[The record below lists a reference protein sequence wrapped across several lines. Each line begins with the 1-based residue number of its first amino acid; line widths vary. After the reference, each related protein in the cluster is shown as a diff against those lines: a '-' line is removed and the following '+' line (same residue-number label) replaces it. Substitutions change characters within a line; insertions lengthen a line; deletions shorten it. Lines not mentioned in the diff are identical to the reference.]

1 MLVFIPLGLRIRE
14 KSCTFALRLYENSYA
29 MSVHVQNT
37 RMTTARLRRMKQ
49 DGEKIA
55 MLTAYDFTLARLVDE
70 AGIDMI
76 LVGDSASNV
85 VCGNQYTLP
94 ITVDEMIF
102 LTRGVVRAAQHALV
116 VIDMPFGSY
125 QISEQEAVSN
135 AVRMLKESGADA
147 VKLEGGEEILPAIRH
162 MIQAGIPV
170 MGHLGLTPQ
179 SVNQFGGYGLR
190 AKEQAEADKL
200 LRDARLLDDAGCF
213 SIVLEKIP
221 AALAAQ
227 VTEAVSC
234 PTIGI
239 GAGVKTDGQ
248 VLVLHDMLGLNQG
261 FKPKFLRTFANLCD
275 EVNAAVSDYISAVK
289 GTSFPSPEESY

>member
-1 MLVFIPLGLRIRE
+1 
-14 KSCTFALRLYENSYA
+14 
-29 MSVHVQNT
+29 
-37 RMTTARLRRMKQ
+37 MTTAKIRQMKAN
-49 DGEKIA
+49 GEKIA
-55 MLTAYDFTLARLVDE
+55 MLTGYDYTLASLTDE

-102 LTRGVVRAAQHALV
+102 LTKGVVRAAQHALV
-116 VIDMPFGSY
+116 VCDMPFGSY
-125 QISEQEAVSN
+125 QISEEEAVRN
-135 AVRMLKESGADA
+135 AVKILKESGCDA

-162 MIQAGIPV
+162 MIQAGVPV

-190 AKEQAEADKL
+190 AKEDAEAEKL
-200 LRDARLLDDAGCF
+200 IHDARLLDQAGCF

-221 AALAAQ
+221 ATLAEK
-227 VTEAVSC
+227 VTKTVSC
-234 PTIGI
+234 PVIGI
-239 GAGVKTDGQ
+239 GAGAGCDGQ

-261 FKPKFLRTFANLCD
+261 FKPKFLRHFASLAG
-275 EVNAAVSDYISAVK
+275 EVKNAVEEYINTVK
-289 GTSFPSPEESY
+289 DGSFPSAEESY